1 MLLQAENPEGCT
13 ECFCYGITDSCDA
26 VDYGVELL
34 DHQARDR
41 DNSSQNCNKIFC
53 ITIISKTM
61 FWVTS

>member
-26 VDYGVELL
+26 VDYGVEIL

-41 DNSSQNCNKIFC
+41 DNSSQKFC
-53 ITIISKTM
+53 ITIISNIM

>member
-26 VDYGVELL
+26 VDYGVEIL

-41 DNSSQNCNKIFC
+41 DTSSQNFSKIFL
-53 ITIISKTM
+53 TL
-61 FWVTS
+61 

>member
-26 VDYGVELL
+26 VDYGVEIL
-34 DHQARDR
+34 DHQARER
-41 DNSSQNCNKIFC
+41 DTSSQNFNKIFC
-53 ITIISKTM
+53 ITIIKTM